1 MRHVDAMMF
10 SRWTVA
16 IVLMVAPLVV
26 GCGAKT
32 GTEQD
37 TPHSSASQQPLT
49 APSVD
54 ASPGLSS
61 PIDSEFPG
69 RQPPADPPISAANS
83 VTDKPF
89 AEAPTEVIS
98 DGDGPNEADRPR
110 SLFRSI
116 GRALKKGVTDA
127 ASATSE
133 SSNDTSEAVESE
145 PTDPR

>member
-16 IVLMVAPLVV
+16 SVLMVAPLVV

-49 APSVD
+49 ASSVD
-54 ASPGLSS
+54 ASPGLGS
-61 PIDSEFPG
+61 PIDLESPG
-69 RQPPADPPISAANS
+69 RQPPADPPVSAANA
-83 VTDKPF
+83 VADKPA
-89 AEAPTEVIS
+89 AETPTVVIS
-98 DGDGPNEADRPR
+98 DGPR

-127 ASATSE
+127 AGATSDP
-133 SSNDTSEAVESE
+133 SNDTPESVESE

>member
-16 IVLMVAPLVV
+16 SVLMVAPLVV

-49 APSVD
+49 ASSVD
-54 ASPGLSS
+54 ASPGLGS
-61 PIDSEFPG
+61 PIDLESPG
-69 RQPPADPPISAANS
+69 RQPPADPPVSAANA
-83 VTDKPF
+83 VADKPA
-89 AEAPTEVIS
+89 AETPTVVIS

-127 ASATSE
+127 AGATSDP
-133 SSNDTSEAVESE
+133 SNDTPESVESE